1 MTSKVIKF
9 HAPWCGPCK
18 RIRQMLD
25 TKGITL
31 QNHSVDDEPVLAA
44 KYNVMQVP
52 TFIAVDEEGQ
62 ELARLAESD
71 AIQVLEFIKK
81 YDTIN

>member
-9 HAPWCGPCK
+9 YADWCGPCK
-18 RIRQMLD
+18 RIGQVLD

-31 QNHSVDDEPVLAA
+31 QSYNVEELPLTAA

-62 ELARLAESD
+62 ELTRLADSD
-71 AIQVLEFIKK
+71 TIQVLEFIKK
-81 YDTIN
+81 YDHSN